1 MRKDGSLVD
10 VRTSAAPM
18 YHRDGTVRAVA
29 WAYQDI
35 TERKKAEE
43 QLQRIAHFD
52 PLTGLPNRLSLK
64 KELGR
69 RLSACGDRPTAV
81 ALFDLNEFKDVNHM
95 LGHAAGCSLPGS
107 VLIPRLVGRD
117 Q

>member
-1 MRKDGSLVD
+1 
-10 VRTSAAPM
+10 M